1 MSKLTAKLLRDWVR
15 AGCKKPGKSG
25 KGLAAVLGMSPSQV
39 SRMLMKE
46 EKLAPGKKPPR
57 RVRLDE
63 LQTIAEYIEEP
74 IPTGLLSGD
83 AATNS
88 NRSLSQTAM
97 LGGEQAVPLVRV
109 TVVIAPLVWRE
120 VGVSVAIA
128 ERVAASPDPRVS
140 GMKQYACKIE
150 SENGRFAVCVPYFS
164 MRREPLANDVVH
176 VRRTEGGR
184 YEDTL
189 RIVRI
194 VRGQIQLQID
204 GAKGREGMLN
214 YPSTTDETIE
224 IKGLVVGYHISAS
237 F

>member
-15 AGCKKPGKSG
+15 NGCKKPGKSG
-25 KGLAAVLGMSPSQV
+25 KGLAAALGKSPSQV

-46 EKLAPGKKPPR
+46 EKVAPGKKPPR

-63 LQTIAEYIEEP
+63 LQIIAEYIEEP

-83 AATNS
+83 ASVN
-88 NRSLSQTAM
+88 NRAQTSTLA
-97 LGGEQAVPLVRV
+97 GEQAVPLLRAS
-109 TVVIAPLVWRE
+109 VVIAPSVWRE
-120 VGVSVAIA
+120 VGVTVAIA
-128 ERVAASPDPRVS
+128 ERIAASPDPRVS

-150 SENGRFAVCVPYFS
+150 SENGRFVVCVPYFT

-176 VRRTEGGR
+176 VRRTDKGR

-189 RIVRI
+189 RTIRI
-194 VRGQIQLQID
+194 VRGQILLQLE
-204 GAKGREGMLN
+204 GAKGRESALN
-214 YPSTTDETIE
+214 YPSTGDETIE
-224 IKGLVVGYHISAS
+224 IKGLVVGYHTTAS

>member
-1 MSKLTAKLLRDWVR
+1 MTKLTAKLLRDWVR
-15 AGCKKPGKSG
+15 TGCKKPGKSG
-25 KGLAAVLGMSPSQV
+25 KGLAAALGMSPSQV

-46 EKLAPGKKPPR
+46 EKVAPGKKPPR

-63 LQTIAEYIEEP
+63 LQTIAEYIDEP

-83 AATNS
+83 AIVNS
-88 NRSLSQTAM
+88 NNRSAST
-97 LGGEQAVPLVRV
+97 LGSEHAVPLVRV
-109 TVVIAPLVWRE
+109 TAVLAPMVWRE
-120 VGVSVAIA
+120 VGVTVAIA

-164 MRREPLANDVVH
+164 IRREPLANDVVH
-176 VRRTEGGR
+176 VRRTDKGR

-194 VRGQIQLQID
+194 VRGQTQLQLE
-204 GAKGREGMLN
+204 GAKGREGVLN

-224 IKGLVVGYHISAS
+224 IKGLVVGYHTTTS